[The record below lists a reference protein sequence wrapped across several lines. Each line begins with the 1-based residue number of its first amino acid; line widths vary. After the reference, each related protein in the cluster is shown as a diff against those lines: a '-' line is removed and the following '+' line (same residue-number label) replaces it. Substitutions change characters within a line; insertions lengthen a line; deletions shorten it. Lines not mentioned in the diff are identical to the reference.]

1 MGLAGRGVGTLRV
14 TGSFRD
20 EPVGVVLDAVAR
32 SLDLRLERR
41 NGGYELS
48 RKLRPRRTRSRE

>member
-48 RKLRPRRTRSRE
+48 RN